1 MINESEYMNLRLL
14 IDLDFDSRI
23 VYKFVSSSQES
34 MKNSINNE
42 CASFRIEIVQYDRIT
57 F

>member
-42 CASFRIEIVQYDRIT
+42 CVSFRIEIVQYDRIT